1 MINLCSW
8 LLLAATLHLCQAHLV
23 LTRERR
29 EVGPVMKSGKKYR
42 RLQHS
47 IMVQADIR
55 SRSGQP
61 RSKYIVPLFIYRGF
75 YCDTYRLASLESL
88 YNINGGI
95 F

>member
-47 IMVQADIR
+47 IMVQSDIR
-55 SRSGQP
+55 SRSVIFLLIFWRVCTLTRQ
-61 RSKYIVPLFIYRGF
+61 F
-75 YCDTYRLASLESL
+75 SLG
-88 YNINGGI
+88 YYDI
-95 F
+95 